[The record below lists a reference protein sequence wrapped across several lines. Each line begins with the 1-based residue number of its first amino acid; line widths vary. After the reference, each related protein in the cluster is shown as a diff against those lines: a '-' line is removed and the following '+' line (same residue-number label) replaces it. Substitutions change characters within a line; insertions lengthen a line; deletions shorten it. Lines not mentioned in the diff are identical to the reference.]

1 MAVVRC
7 PHCNKPNP
15 DFLDVCQYCDAPLRA
30 DTGASTAQPPA
41 DNAAAAAWDDLETPS
56 AETSP
61 VAPESTDDVP
71 GWVSALAEGDA
82 QPASDTPALPDW
94 FSSLSTED
102 APVAST
108 PSIPE
113 PLANDD
119 EPAQLTS
126 GQAAPDW
133 FTDADSP
140 SAPIDAPQPAL
151 PDWLSA
157 LTTDTPGG
165 EFDAP
170 QSAPS
175 KPTALPEWLAD
186 PVEPAAPEPAEPSPA
201 DELPDWMND
210 IEAPAVAPMAEP
222 VSPPTRA
229 ATPPLPPTEIP
240 DDLAAGEPPAWLQD
254 VGAAGAVV
262 GSLAGFDDDDPIVQ
276 RTPQPADDG
285 EALQAKPWSPAEDEP
300 RPVAGDDL
308 SQAELPAWLAA
319 MRPTDVQGAPT
330 ADETA
335 TTGDGDAYEEAIGV
349 LAGMRGVLRA
359 EPSVVLPGKA
369 ASNIHALTVTESQNK
384 AAQVLAALARAEVG
398 PATTRKS
405 RRFNLPL
412 LRWLVAAVLMLAA
425 VAPFWAPGLLSD
437 PAPLTVGS
445 ETAAAAQ
452 AVEDLGRADAV
463 KRPVL
468 LVIDYEPG
476 QAAELNPAAEAF
488 ARHVLRLGLPV
499 VAVSTTPSSA
509 GVAEQVLTH
518 SAEVMSAAGD
528 FSYDPYANYVNLGY
542 LPGGGV
548 GVVEFAVAPRRVFL
562 SDFSGHGDLWTQP
575 ALASINS
582 LADFGA
588 LLIVSG
594 SSEGARAWLEQTTL
608 LLPADRAI
616 VIAASASAGP
626 LLRPYLAGNGGAVDG
641 LVSGLSAAAQYER
654 QAGLTG
660 DASARWSLTGGVLLA
675 AAVIIL
681 IGNVLAGL
689 SRLRI
694 RR

>member
-15 DFLDVCQYCDAPLRA
+15 DFLDVCQYCDEPLRA
-30 DTGASTAQPPA
+30 DAPAPAAQPPA
-41 DNAAAAAWDDLETPS
+41 PNAAAAAWDDIETP
-56 AETSP
+56 AADASP
-61 VAPESTDDVP
+61 TEPESTGDVP
-71 GWVSALAEGDA
+71 TWVSALADDDA
-82 QPASDTPALPDW
+82 RPAADTPALPDW

-102 APVAST
+102 APVAPT

-119 EPAQLTS
+119 DPAPLTS

-133 FTDADSP
+133 FTDADAP
-140 SAPIDAPQPAL
+140 SAPVDVPQPAL

-170 QSAPS
+170 QPTPS
-175 KPTALPEWLAD
+175 TPSTLPEWLAD
-186 PVEPAAPEPAEPSPA
+186 PIEPAAPETVDASPTEA
-201 DELPDWMND
+201 LPDWMND
-210 IEAPAVAPMAEP
+210 IEAPAALPAAEPMA
-222 VSPPTRA
+222 PPTRA
-229 ATPPLPPTEIP
+229 PNPPLPPTEIP
-240 DDLAAGEPPAWLQD
+240 DELAAGEPPSWLQD

-262 GSLAGFDDDDPIVQ
+262 GSLAGFDDDDPVVQ
-276 RTPQPADDG
+276 RAAQPADDG
-285 EALQAKPWSPAEDEP
+285 EALPAKPWSPAEDEP
-300 RPVAGDDL
+300 RPTAGDDL
-308 SQAELPAWLAA
+308 SQADLPPWLAA

-330 ADETA
+330 DDAA
-335 TTGDGDAYEEAIGV
+335 PTGDGDAYEEAIGV

-412 LRWLVAAVLMLAA
+412 LRWLVAALLMLAA
-425 VAPFWAPGLLSD
+425 VAPYWAPGLLSE

-463 KRPVL
+463 RRPVL

-499 VAVSTTPSSA
+499 VAISTTPSSA
-509 GVAEQVLTH
+509 GVAEKVLTH

-528 FSYDPYANYVNLGY
+528 FSYDPYTNFVNLGY

-562 SDFSGHGDLWTQP
+562 SDFSGRGDLWSQP

-582 LADFGA
+582 LADFDA

-626 LLRPYLAGNGGAVDG
+626 LLRPYLAANGGEVDG